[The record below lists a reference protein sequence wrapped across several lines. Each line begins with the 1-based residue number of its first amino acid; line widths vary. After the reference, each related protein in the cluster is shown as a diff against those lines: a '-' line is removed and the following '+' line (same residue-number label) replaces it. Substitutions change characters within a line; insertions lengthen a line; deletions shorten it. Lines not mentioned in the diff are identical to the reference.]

1 MNNFYASVERLY
13 RPDLVGKPIAV
24 CGDEAMRHGIVLAK
38 SEEAKRM
45 GVKTG
50 DTVWQAREKCP
61 GITLLPPRF
70 ERYVKYSR
78 LAQEIYCE
86 YTDLVESFGMDECWL
101 DVTASRLAFGDG
113 VSIGEEIRKRILRE
127 LGLTVSVG
135 VSFNKI
141 FAKLGSDLK
150 KPNALTHIPSG
161 RFREIVWPLP
171 VGEMMGVGRKS
182 EADLRRF
189 GIDTIGKL
197 ATADSAFLQMRLGKN
212 GTMLKESAR
221 GNDTT
226 PVLPCHYRPPL
237 QSIGHG
243 FTVPKDL
250 EQREEVWL
258 LILELCQEIG
268 EKLRYHGL
276 RAGGVALDL
285 KTRSLFSAS
294 IQKTLPFSTDCTMT
308 LAKEAFRLFQERYAF
323 TEPLRSVTVRA
334 ISLSDRSGGVQLSL
348 FSQSEDLR
356 AEKLDRV
363 TDAIRRRWGKG
374 ALKNASLLVGQLP
387 DSHGYIPF
395 RGTAPLDQ
403 EREMPE
409 GHLPKDHSKINF

>member
-1 MNNFYASVERLY
+1 LHCDMNNFYASVERLY
-13 RPDLVGKPIAV
+13 HPDLANRPLAV
-24 CGDEAMRHGIVLAK
+24 CGEEEMRHGIVLAK
-38 SEEAKRM
+38 SEEAKRC

-61 GITLLPPRF
+61 EITILPPHF

-78 LAQEIYCE
+78 LAKELYCE
-86 YTDLVESFGMDECWL
+86 YTDLVEAFGMDECWL

-113 VSIGEEIRKRILRE
+113 VAIGEEIRGRILRE

-150 KPNALTHIPSG
+150 KPNALTHIPSD

-197 ATADSAFLQMRLGKN
+197 AAADSRFLNLRFGKT
-212 GTMLKESAR
+212 GALLKSFAR
-221 GNDTT
+221 GEDAS
-226 PVLPCHYRPPL
+226 PVLPCDFRPPL
-237 QSIGHG
+237 QSVGHG
-243 FTVPKDL
+243 FTVSRDL
-250 EQREEVWL
+250 ISAEEVWL

-276 RAGGVALDL
+276 RAGGVALSL
-285 KTRSLFSAS
+285 KTRSFFTSS
-294 IQKTLPFSTDCTMT
+294 VQKTLPFSTDCTMT
-308 LAKEAFRLFQERYAF
+308 LAKEAFRLFRERYSF

-334 ISLSDRSGGVQLSL
+334 ICLTDQSHGVQLSL
-348 FSQSEDLR
+348 FSDSEDLR
-356 AEKLDRV
+356 REKLDRV
-363 TDAIRRRWGKG
+363 TDEIRRRWGKN
-374 ALKNASLLVGQLP
+374 ALKNASLLQGKLP
-387 DSHGYIPF
+387 DFQGYVPF
-395 RGTAPLDQ
+395 RGPSPQ
-403 EREMPE
+403 
-409 GHLPKDHSKINF
+409 NQ